1 MTPETPE
8 RNASGNASGPAAPP
22 ACAEQASPAGQADER
37 PGEAATGADAP
48 RVAAAPAAMPAMSA
62 AATTAPR
69 APEPEVH
76 QGSPRKLA
84 FGSRQILVY
93 GMPVQTWRDF
103 YHFALTMRWPTFF
116 ASLAGVF
123 MLLNG
128 IFACLYQLGSAPIA
142 NQFPHGFLGAFF
154 FSVETLATVGYGD
167 MHPQTL
173 YAHLVATLEIFVGM
187 SSVALA
193 TGLVFARFSRPRA
206 KILFARQVVV
216 HPIEGH
222 MTLMVRAANAR
233 QNVIAEAQ
241 AKLRLIRV
249 ETSSDG
255 YTARR
260 IYDLKLVRSEHPL
273 FTLGWNLMHIIDE
286 SSPLFGATAELLAS
300 QHAAL
305 HVVIEGSDESTA
317 QTMQARHIW
326 SDAQIRWQHRY
337 VDLMSDVDGVS
348 VMDYAHFHDVVAFD
362 DSQPYGPHVI

>member
-1 MTPETPE
+1 MTPELPE
-8 RNASGNASGPAAPP
+8 RSAYEHAGPAAQDPSVDLARSP
-22 ACAEQASPAGQADER
+22 GNADAQPEETSTDALCATVDAAG
-37 PGEAATGADAP
+37 AATA
-48 RVAAAPAAMPAMSA
+48 
-62 AATTAPR
+62 TAPSPER
-69 APEPEVH
+69 EPETDAH
-76 QGSPRKLA
+76 HGMPRKLH

-116 ASLAGVF
+116 ASLAGLF
-123 MLLNG
+123 ILLNG
-128 IFACLYQLGSAPIA
+128 VFACLYQLGTAPIA

-187 SSVALA
+187 SSIALA

-206 KILFARQVVV
+206 KILFANQVVV
-216 HPIEGH
+216 HPIEGR
-222 MTLMVRAANAR
+222 MTLMARAANAR
-233 QNVIAEAQ
+233 QNVIAEAR

-300 QHAAL
+300 QNAAL

-317 QTMQARHIW
+317 QTMQARYIW
-326 SDAQIRWQHRY
+326 SNAQIRWQHRY
-337 VDLMSDVDGVS
+337 VDLISEADGVS
-348 VMDYAHFHDVVAFD
+348 IMDYTHFHDVVAFD
-362 DSQPYGPHVI
+362 NARPYGPRVI

>member
-1 MTPETPE
+1 MTPEMPE
-8 RNASGNASGPAAPP
+8 RNAYENANGPAAQDASAVHAPP
-22 ACAEQASPAGQADER
+22 AKGADEQ
-37 PGEAATGADAP
+37 PEETSTDALCP
-48 RVAAAPAAMPAMSA
+48 PVSTAAASTA
-62 AATTAPR
+62 AASTKAASTAPAR
-69 APEPEVH
+69 EPEAH
-76 QGSPRKLA
+76 HGSPRKLE
-84 FGSRQILVY
+84 FGSRKILVY

-116 ASLAGVF
+116 ASLAGLFIV
-123 MLLNG
+123 LNG
-128 IFACLYQLGSAPIA
+128 IFACLYQLGTAPIA
-142 NQFPHGFLGAFF
+142 NQYPHGFLGAFF

-167 MHPQTL
+167 MHPQTI

-187 SSVALA
+187 SGVALA

-206 KILFARQVVV
+206 KILFANQVVV
-216 HPIEGH
+216 HPIEGR
-222 MTLMVRAANAR
+222 MTLMARAANAR

-286 SSPLFGATAELLAS
+286 SSPLFGATAESLAR
-300 QHAAL
+300 QTAAL

-326 SDAQIRWQHRY
+326 SDAQIRWQYRY
-337 VDLMSDVDGVS
+337 VDLISEVDGVS
-348 VMDYAHFHDVVAFD
+348 VMDYSHFHDVTPFD
-362 DSQPYGPHVI
+362 DTKPYGPHVI

>member
-1 MTPETPE
+1 MTPEMPE
-8 RNASGNASGPAAPP
+8 RDGHAQASRSAAQDASAEHAPHASVADEPPEVTSTDTLCPAAPTT
-22 ACAEQASPAGQADER
+22 AAAAS
-37 PGEAATGADAP
+37 AATAS
-48 RVAAAPAAMPAMSA
+48 RAA
-62 AATTAPR
+62 
-69 APEPEVH
+69 APEPEAPP
-76 QGSPRKLA
+76 GMPRKVQ
-84 FGSRQILVY
+84 FGSRKILVY

-103 YHFALTMRWPTFF
+103 YHYALTMRWPTFF
-116 ASLAGVF
+116 ASLAGLF
-123 MLLNG
+123 LLLNG
-128 IFACLYQLGSAPIA
+128 IFACLYQLGTAPIA

-167 MHPQTL
+167 MHPQTI
-173 YAHLVATLEIFVGM
+173 YAHFVATLEIFVGM
-187 SSVALA
+187 SGVALA

-216 HPIEGH
+216 HPIEGR
-222 MTLMVRAANAR
+222 MTLMARAANAR

-249 ETSSDG
+249 ETSVDG

-286 SSPLFGATAELLAS
+286 SSPLFGATAESLAH
-300 QHAAL
+300 QNAAL

-337 VDLMSDVDGVS
+337 VDLMSDVDGAS
-348 VMDYAHFHDVVAFD
+348 VMDYTHFHDVVPFD
-362 DSQPYGPHVI
+362 SLKPYGPSVI